1 MTRSDFQRELKLIS
15 IPDYAKCLK
24 LLIHHSTPFNVINH
38 VIFTTQTTLKISK
51 RLKKHNFSIN
61 CGIILAGGMLHDLGR
76 SKTHKLDHGIIGAQI
91 LRQKGF
97 PDELARIAENHL
109 FAGILAEE
117 AREFGLPSKDYI
129 PSTLE
134 EKIVTYADNISKK
147 GSLLTTKEV
156 IIRFSKYLDLSHP
169 IIIRAQDLH
178 NEIEDLIAYS

>member
-1 MTRSDFQRELKLIS
+1 MVSV
-15 IPDYAKCLK
+15 PDYATCIK

-38 VIFTTQTTLKISK
+38 VIFTTQTALKISK

-61 CGIILAGGMLHDLGR
+61 CEIILAGGMLHDIGR
-76 SKTHKLDHGIIGAQI
+76 SKTHQLDHGIIGAQI
-91 LRQKGF
+91 LRQNGF

-134 EKIVTYADNISKK
+134 EKIITYADNISKK
-147 GSLLTTKEV
+147 KSVLTTREV
-156 IIRFSKYLDLSHP
+156 INRFSKYLDLSHP
-169 IIIRAQDLH
+169 IIIRVYELH
-178 NEIEDLIAYS
+178 NEIETLLTYS